1 MTQQCRSA
9 LGWNADK
16 DSGSSE
22 TGDLEHVGIQN
33 LLSFPVNFN
42 LFEKRSPF
50 FRLSFF
56 KKASKVKVY

>member
-1 MTQQCRSA
+1 MQECRSA

-22 TGDLEHVGIQN
+22 TGNLEHVGIRN

-42 LFEKRSPF
+42 SFEK
-50 FRLSFF
+50 
-56 KKASKVKVY
+56 KKSIFQIIIKRASKGKIY